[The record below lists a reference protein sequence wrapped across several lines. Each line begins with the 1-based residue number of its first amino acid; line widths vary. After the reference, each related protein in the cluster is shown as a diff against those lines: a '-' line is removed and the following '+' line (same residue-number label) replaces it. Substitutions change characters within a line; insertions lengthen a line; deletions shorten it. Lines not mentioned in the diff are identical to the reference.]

1 MTRDPCTYASIIQFS
16 RLLNSYQTFIT
27 FSNDNPEIFLHQG
40 FLNDQMHVFVV
51 FVFVLI
57 CSFNRLYEKNK
68 TYCTLN
74 LMGMALEKQESHL
87 NQLV

>member
-1 MTRDPCTYASIIQFS
+1 
-16 RLLNSYQTFIT
+16 
-27 FSNDNPEIFLHQG
+27 
-40 FLNDQMHVFVV
+40 MHVFVV